1 MGGTL
6 SNASMNGQ
14 TFHHGPQ
21 INNILQMEMVTGT
34 GQIVTC
40 SVSKQ
45 PELFSAVFDSLGHF
59 GIITKAHILLVPTP

>member
-6 SNASMNGQ
+6 SNAGMSGQ

-34 GQIVTC
+34 RQIVTC
-40 SVSKQ
+40 FVSKQ
-45 PELFSAVFDSLGHF
+45 PELFFAIFNGLGQF

>member
-6 SNASMNGQ
+6 SNASMSGQ

-21 INNILQMEMVTGT
+21 INNILQMEMVTST

-40 SVSKQ
+40 SISKQ
-45 PELFSAVFDSLGHF
+45 PELFFAVFDDLGQF
-59 GIITKAHILLVPTP
+59 GIITKAHIILVPAP